1 MTGHRILLVEDD
13 ATTLDLLA
21 RLLRHGGHLVHT
33 ANTAEDGLAIART
46 AAFDLVVTDIGLPDR
61 SGAELMRE
69 VIALYTVPGIAL
81 TGWGKEEL
89 SREDQSVFAEYLVKP
104 VNFDELLSAIR
115 QVTRHTPDAA

>member
-1 MTGHRILLVEDD
+1 MAGHRILLVEDD

-21 RLLRHGGHLVHT
+21 RLLRHGGHHVDT
-33 ANTAEDGLAIART
+33 ANTAEHGLALART
-46 AAFDLVVTDIGLPDR
+46 SAFDLVVTDIGLPDR

-69 VIALYTVPGIAL
+69 VMSLYSVPGIAL

-89 SREDQSVFAEYLVKP
+89 SFEDQSVFAEYLVKP

-115 QVTRHTPDAA
+115 QVTRQAPDAA